1 MGDIKKTFERSDSV
15 PQCSTSYTKFPIQIY
30 RLLYAAALPTGC
42 RGVLCPNAFWV
53 SQNAIRLCKVGL
65 PHLCPSAAHT
75 AHLCHVAISLPYA
88 PSNAVSGVSAT
99 SCGVSVFFLVSENSE
114 SPFLWSPIMRD
125 FPFYGVGKFIF
136 RFLWCAKT
144 LFMTYQ
150 NCKTL
155 RSQFFGNPKMPCG
168 GNYKPSTIP

>member
-99 SCGVSVFFLVSENSE
+99 SCGVSVFF
-114 SPFLWSPIMRD
+114 F
-125 FPFYGVGKFIF
+125 GVGKFGKPF
-136 RFLWCAKT
+136 FMVADNAGFSFLWCRKVHFS
-144 LFMTYQ
+144 LFMVRKNSFYDLSKLQ
-150 NCKTL
+150 N
-155 RSQFFGNPKMPCG
+155 S
-168 GNYKPSTIP
+168 